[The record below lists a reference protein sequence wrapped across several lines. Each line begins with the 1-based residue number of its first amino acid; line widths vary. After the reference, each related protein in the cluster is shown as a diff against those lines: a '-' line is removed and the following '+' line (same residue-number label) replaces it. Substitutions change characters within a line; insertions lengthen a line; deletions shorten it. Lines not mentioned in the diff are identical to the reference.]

1 MKGKILTDS
10 DLKGLTLSERK
21 QLGKEL
27 RDKTPRESLAKWK
40 QLDEER
46 EMLAILEGANR
57 GRIADLIPI
66 RYGRMLASPFT
77 FYRGTAALMAY
88 DLNGH
93 PRTPIS
99 IQVCGDCHVLNF
111 GGFAT
116 PESNIIVDIND
127 FDETIRGPWEWDVK
141 RLGASLVLA
150 ARSIALSNAV
160 GKRAALVMANAYRQA
175 MLTYANMTFID
186 VWHSVVAYSEF
197 APVIT
202 IPGQNTGGRSF
213 EKEKAKSSP
222 QVMLDKFTE
231 VKNGGRKFK
240 NMPPLLYHVDKDE
253 QQIAQHAY
261 TSYIKTLPEERRIL
275 LERYEPVDIA
285 RKVVGIGAVGTL
297 CAVILMRA
305 SDQDYLM
312 LQVKEARQSALEP
325 YVDASP
331 YVHQGER
338 VVVGQRIMQ
347 FASDMF
353 LGWTTG
359 RKKGRQFYIRQLRNV
374 KLSVIPQNWDRR
386 QIIGV
391 AGFVGKILAKA
402 HARSGDPAVLA
413 GYLGK
418 TDVFEKAI
426 AKFSETYADQTELDF
441 KEFSKACRSGRL
453 KAERLPE

>member
-1 MKGKILTDS
+1 MKDKVLTEP
-10 DLKGLTLSERK
+10 DLKGMTLLERK
-21 QLGKEL
+21 QFGKQL
-27 RDKTPRESLAKWK
+27 RDKTPRESLSKWK
-40 QLDEER
+40 KSDEER
-46 EMLAILEGANR
+46 EMLAILESANR
-57 GRIADLIPI
+57 GRIGDLIPI
-66 RYGRMLASPFT
+66 RYGRMLVSPFT

-88 DLNGH
+88 DLNSL

-116 PESNIIVDIND
+116 PESNLIVDIND

-141 RLGASLVLA
+141 RLGTSFVLA
-150 ARSIALSNAV
+150 ARSIKLSNAV
-160 GKRAALVMANAYRQA
+160 GKRAALVMANAYREA
-175 MLTYANMTFID
+175 MLSYADMTFID
-186 VWHSVVAYSEF
+186 VWHSAVAYSEF
-197 APVIT
+197 AQAIT
-202 IPGQNTGGRSF
+202 SPGQNGRSF
-213 EKEKAKSSP
+213 KREKAKSSTEA
-222 QVMLDKFTE
+222 MLDKFTE
-231 VKNGGRKFK
+231 FKNGRRKFK

-253 QQIAQHAY
+253 QQIAQHAF
-261 TSYIKTLPEERRIL
+261 TSYLKTLPEERRIL
-275 LERYEPVDIA
+275 LERYQAVDIA

-297 CAVILMRA
+297 CAVILMEA
-305 SDQDYLM
+305 SDTDYLI

-325 YVDASP
+325 YVDPTP

-347 FASDMF
+347 SASDIF

-359 RKKGRQFYIRQLRNV
+359 RKKGRQYYIRQLRNV

-402 HARSGDPAVLA
+402 HARSGDAALLA

-426 AKFSETYADQTELDF
+426 AKFSEAYADQTELDF
-441 KEFSKACRSGRL
+441 KEFSKACRIGRL
-453 KAERLPE
+453 KAIRLPE